1 MSTELAETPIMGRR
15 FRPRWATTT
24 ATTTQNEFP
33 DISVASQVTQSLVEG
48 THTYVA
54 VAYARKKLH
63 SLPPS
68 VGRLLLF
75 EGAPEQVG
83 HVEDAIATSTLVP
96 YLLAANSAWSA
107 LFSHSQYR
115 SLLPSVLDGDEI
127 LNWDAA
133 IEVAPER
140 PFGTLLVTFK
150 YAGRGRPTPVE
161 NPWDD

>member
-1 MSTELAETPIMGRR
+1 PIMGRR

-48 THTYVA
+48 TRTYVA

-83 HVEDAIATSTLVP
+83 HVEDAIATSTRWTMRQPRLRHP
-96 YLLAANSAWSA
+96 
-107 LFSHSQYR
+107 R
-115 SLLPSVLDGDEI
+115 
-127 LNWDAA
+127 
-133 IEVAPER
+133 
-140 PFGTLLVTFK
+140 TLK
-150 YAGRGRPTPVE
+150 RMHGSE
-161 NPWDD
+161 S